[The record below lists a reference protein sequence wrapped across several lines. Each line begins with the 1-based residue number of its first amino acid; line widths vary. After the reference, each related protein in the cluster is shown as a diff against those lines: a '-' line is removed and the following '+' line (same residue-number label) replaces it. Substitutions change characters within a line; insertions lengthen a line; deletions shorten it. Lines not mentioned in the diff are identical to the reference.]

1 MSALA
6 LAWQFLTVV
15 PWPAAGAPGARAFRW
30 APALFPVVGA
40 AVGLAAAAVELA
52 ARRALPEPAGVVLAI
67 ATAVVLSGGLHLDGL
82 ADTCDG
88 VFCLASPERRLE
100 IMRDSRI
107 GSFGAIAI
115 ALDLLVRYAVLIA
128 LPPPVRSAGLVLAS
142 AAGRW
147 TMVVALWGFP
157 YARPEGAGRRF
168 KEHLRWPALALATIA
183 TLGMALAVAPGTAP
197 IALLVAL
204 GVALGVALL
213 MLSRLPGLTGD
224 CYGAINEVAEV
235 AFLIALAAL
244 WR

>member
-1 MSALA
+1 MSTLA

-15 PWPAAGAPGARAFRW
+15 PWPAAGAPDERAFRW

-40 AVGLAAAAVELA
+40 AIGLAAAVVELV

-67 ATAVVLSGGLHLDGL
+67 AATVLLSGGLHLDGL

-88 VFCLASPERRLE
+88 LFCLAPPDRRLE

-107 GSFGAIAI
+107 GSFGTIAI
-115 ALDLLVRYAVLIA
+115 VLDLLGRYAVLVA
-128 LPPPVRSAGLVLAS
+128 LPPPARSAGLVLAP

-147 TMVVALWGFP
+147 SMVAAMWGFP
-157 YARPEGAGRRF
+157 YARPEGAGRHF

-183 TLGMALAVAPGTAP
+183 ALAMALVVAAWTAP

-204 GVALGVALL
+204 GAALGAALL
-213 MLSRLPGLTGD
+213 MLRYLPGLTGD
-224 CYGAINEVAEV
+224 CYGAINEVAEI
-235 AFLIALAAL
+235 AFIMALAAL
-244 WR
+244 WH

>member
-1 MSALA
+1 MSAVA

-15 PWPAAGAPGARAFRW
+15 PWPAAGAPDGRAFRW

-40 AVGLAAAAVELA
+40 AIGLAAAAVELA
-52 ARRALPEPAGVVLAI
+52 ARSVLPEPIGVVFAI
-67 ATAVVLSGGLHLDGL
+67 AVAVLLSGGLHLDGL

-88 VFCLASPERRLE
+88 VFCLASPDRRLE

-115 ALDLLVRYAVLIA
+115 ALDLLLRYAVLGA
-128 LPPPVRSAGLVLAS
+128 LPPSARSAGLVLAP

-147 TMVVALWGFP
+147 TMVTAMWGFP
-157 YARPEGAGRRF
+157 YARPEGTGRCF

-183 TLGMALAVAPGTAP
+183 TLAMAMAVTPGTAS

-204 GVALGVALL
+204 GAALGAASLIRR
-213 MLSRLPGLTGD
+213 RLPGLSGD

-235 AFLIALAAL
+235 TCMMALAAL